1 MHCSERQPT
10 PVNGSEARV
19 RADDRREKS
28 MAETVFRACPVWTD
42 PMAHCSDSGP
52 STGEGNPG
60 KVGRHMPWHDDRSN
74 RTGSALKP

>member
-1 MHCSERQPT
+1 
-10 PVNGSEARV
+10 
-19 RADDRREKS
+19 

-60 KVGRHMPWHDDRSN
+60 KVGRHMLPWRDDRSN